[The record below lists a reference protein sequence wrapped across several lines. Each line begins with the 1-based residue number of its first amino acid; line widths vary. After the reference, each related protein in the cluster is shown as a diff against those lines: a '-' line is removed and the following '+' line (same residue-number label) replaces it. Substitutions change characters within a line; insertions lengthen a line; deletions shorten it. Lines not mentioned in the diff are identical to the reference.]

1 MGKQKPEDRAMTIA
15 GEGAA
20 NCKLMQQFMPK
31 EMQLQEGESHDAYL
45 DRIAAPFMEWLVSE
59 AMMKG
64 NQTAMMSLT
73 KLFEKKID
81 AQVKIE
87 MLTGR
92 GKVRQAISGSPGA
105 IGRMM
110 GASKLDDVMAGRM
123 RPSDIGGK
131 A

>member
-1 MGKQKPEDRAMTIA
+1 MTIA